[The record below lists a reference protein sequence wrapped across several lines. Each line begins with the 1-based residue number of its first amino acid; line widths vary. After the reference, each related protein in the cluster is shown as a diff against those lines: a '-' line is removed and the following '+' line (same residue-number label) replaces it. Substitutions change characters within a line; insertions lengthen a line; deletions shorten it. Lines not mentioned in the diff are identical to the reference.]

1 MQPARAQ
8 EESAEDESSPPSCIV
23 QRACRARRLARRLRI
38 VGRREDA
45 DAVLRSHRADPR
57 ARPQAVRGRV
67 RTYTVKA
74 RYGDS
79 PSLAATLV
87 EEGKNSPADLFFSQD
102 AGSLDAVEKQGLLLK
117 LPADILAKVA
127 PSAFSRRPARWV
139 GITGR
144 SRIIAYGEKVK
155 ASELPDSPLE
165 LTDEKWKGRVGWA
178 PTNASMQGYITAL
191 RLVEGEDV
199 AKKWLEGMVANDV
212 QVYDSN
218 IPVRDAIAKGEI
230 DLGLINHYYVA
241 EAQAEDP
248 DYPVKVHFPPKDLG
262 SLVNVAGVGVLAST
276 ENKAQALKFVRQML
290 STRDAAATS
299 PTARRSTRSSRAC
312 QAPKELVAASED
324 PVAEDRPRQAR
335 RPAGHAEAH
344 AGDRGACR
352 GERADGRR
360 RGGTRARAP
369 TAVGGARVRRAPAA
383 ARPARPRPGRSGWR
397 PRCRRCT
404 SSSRCSTT
412 PPRRSTRC

>member
-1 MQPARAQ
+1 MRV
-8 EESAEDESSPPSCIV
+8 PP
-23 QRACRARRLARRLRI
+23 RLASFGAL
-38 VGRREDA
+38 
-45 DAVLRSHRADPR
+45 AVLVVSLAACGSSGDDKTLTLYS
-57 ARPQAVRGRV
+57 GRIEPILG
-67 RTYTVKA
+67 TALKQYEGSPGGYKVKA

-117 LPADILAKVA
+117 LPADILAMV
-127 PSAFSRRPARWV
+127 PERFRSATGSWV
-139 GITGR
+139 GTTGR
-144 SRIIAYGEKVK
+144 SRIIAYSEKLK

-199 AKKWLEGMVANDV
+199 AKRWLEGMVANDT

-262 SLVNVAGVGVLAST
+262 SLINVAGVGVLAST
-276 ENKAQALKFVRQML
+276 KYKAQAIKFVRQML
-290 STRDAAATS
+290 SSETQHYFAD
-299 PTARRSTRSSRAC
+299 SSKEYPVIASVPP
-312 QAPKELVAASED
+312 PKELTPLTEIPSPKIDLAKL
-324 PVAEDRPRQAR
+324 
-335 RPAGHAEAH
+335 
-344 AGDRGACR
+344 GDLQGTLKLLRETGAL
-352 GERADGRR
+352 
-360 RGGTRARAP
+360 
-369 TAVGGARVRRAPAA
+369 
-383 ARPARPRPGRSGWR
+383 
-397 PRCRRCT
+397 
-404 SSSRCSTT
+404 
-412 PPRRSTRC
+412 

>member
-1 MQPARAQ
+1 MRFRPRLASFCALAVLAMSLAACGSSGDDKTLTLYSGRIEPILGTALKQY
-8 EESAEDESSPPSCIV
+8 ESAS
-23 QRACRARRLARRLRI
+23 
-38 VGRREDA
+38 G
-45 DAVLRSHRADPR
+45 
-57 ARPQAVRGRV
+57 
-67 RTYTVKA
+67 YKVKA

-117 LPADILAKVA
+117 LPADILALVPKRFQ
-127 PSAFSRRPARWV
+127 SATGAWV
-139 GITGR
+139 GTTGR
-144 SRIIAYGEKVK
+144 SRIIAYNEKLEE
-155 ASELPDSPLE
+155 SEIPDSPLE

-191 RLVEGEDV
+191 RLIEGEDV
-199 AKKWLEGMVANDV
+199 AKRWLEGMVANDT

-262 SLVNVAGVGVLAST
+262 SLINVAGVGVLAST

-290 STRDAAATS
+290 STETQRYFADSSKEYPVIAAV
-299 PTARRSTRSSRAC
+299 PP
-312 QAPKELVAASED
+312 PKELTPLAKIPSPKVDLAKL
-324 PVAEDRPRQAR
+324 
-335 RPAGHAEAH
+335 
-344 AGDRGACR
+344 GDLQGTLKLMRETGAL
-352 GERADGRR
+352 
-360 RGGTRARAP
+360 
-369 TAVGGARVRRAPAA
+369 
-383 ARPARPRPGRSGWR
+383 
-397 PRCRRCT
+397 
-404 SSSRCSTT
+404 
-412 PPRRSTRC
+412 